1 MAGKTKAHKR
11 FKIIYEHKN
20 VVKEIS
26 KQEPV

>member
-1 MAGKTKAHKR
+1 MARKTKAQR

-20 VVKEIS
+20 AVKDIS